1 MLRILLFIALLFPVA
16 ASGLTERCE
25 IDGVRVTIYAPDW
38 TWQRQNVNVLVV
50 AENESAAPR
59 SVEIELVAPAG
70 KEAHFEF
77 NRATTLD
84 LDVGPGETVRKAITD
99 VYAKDDVPRQV
110 YDFAFAIHGGGET
123 LRVPY
128 PLRTVRGAAVTSATW
143 ALYLPVIVALVWSVL
158 FALILPRLSSR
169 GAWRRAE
176 PAVFSSGEVL
186 HE

>member
-1 MLRILLFIALLFPVA
+1 MLRNLLLIVLFFPVA

-25 IDGVRVTIYAPDW
+25 IDGVHITIYAPAW

-59 SVEIELVAPAG
+59 SIQIELLAPAG
-70 KEAHFEF
+70 KEANFEF
-77 NRATTLD
+77 NNATTLD
-84 LDVGPGETVRKAITD
+84 LEVAPGETVRKAITD
-99 VYAKDDVPRQV
+99 IYAKDGVPRQV
-110 YDFAFAIHGGGET
+110 YDFTFAIRGGGET
-123 LRVPY
+123 VQIAY

-158 FALILPRLSSR
+158 FALILPRLASR

-176 PAVFSSGEVL
+176 PATLPSGDAA